1 MTDVV
6 VKLIFISIMN
16 RSIVYIRKKNM
27 NTEISKHFSAQLQDW
42 IDAIYFDLGLSSRLS
57 DRLEEVIRRNTIV
70 GIADKVEVYQNQL
83 HDVERKLYIIEEKIN
98 QQKSLISNDG
108 IEFDN
113 AEIDQNTRHQQMQ
126 LSRKMKRVENE
137 FIRAKFDCNTFLSE
151 VFTA

>member
-1 MTDVV
+1 
-6 VKLIFISIMN
+6 
-16 RSIVYIRKKNM
+16 M

-83 HDVERKLYIIEEKIN
+83 HEVERKLYIIEEKIN
-98 QQKSLISNDG
+98 QQKSLISKNG

-113 AEIDQNTRHQQMQ
+113 AEIDQAIEEYKVFYKEKLEESNLGT
-126 LSRKMKRVENE
+126 VTENGDTE
-137 FIRAKFDCNTFLSE
+137 RWVGSVNKERADDSLNE
-151 VFTA
+151 VIQYLENLKKS

>member
-1 MTDVV
+1 
-6 VKLIFISIMN
+6 
-16 RSIVYIRKKNM
+16 M

-83 HDVERKLYIIEEKIN
+83 HEVERKLYIIEEKIN
-98 QQKSLISNDG
+98 QQKSLISKNG

-113 AEIDQNTRHQQMQ
+113 AEIDQNTRHLQMQ